1 MYFRSGEPLPELSKC
16 HHFKG
21 SHWYKCQKPVTAGL
35 MPSQVLNSSM
45 TSPDYIQMSAD
56 KLSFNLSRKRT
67 WRITIESCLFRACVQ
82 DLRSTLTWLN
92 VHEKEMFHWCLPLPI
107 SSQWATLAILLQ
119 QGLSNS
125 ANCGLWVN
133 FRQLPCFVNK
143 ALLKHT
149 CSFVYTFSMAQLSS
163 KGTNWISWLI

>member
-1 MYFRSGEPLPELSKC
+1 
-16 HHFKG
+16 
-21 SHWYKCQKPVTAGL
+21 

-56 KLSFNLSRKRT
+56 KVSFNLSRKRT

-82 DLRSTLTWLN
+82 DLRSILMWLN
-92 VHEKEMFHWCLPLPI
+92 VHEKEMFHWHLPLPYFQPV
-107 SSQWATLAILLQ
+107 SNFAILLQ

-125 ANCGLWVN
+125 ANSGLWVN

-163 KGTNWISWLI
+163 KGTNWTS